1 MAETDPNF
9 DSGTNTKLLEDAL
22 RRPKRYWTADGIP
35 EIAIGAFWLLWAA
48 IILLPMAAPQLAKAK
63 SLISIFGV
71 FLAPVFLD
79 WAVKRWKERV
89 TYPRT
94 GYVQFRPPSAT
105 MRLTL
110 ASLAGAVAIGVV
122 LAIRFGGFAIRNW
135 IAATLGVV
143 ICLTLLFQAWCQ
155 RSLRLGVLCLAIAAT
170 GIAVDMAGVAHDD
183 SIMFVFL
190 AAGVVC
196 VLDGLL
202 RMRSYVREHPLPAG
216 EPS

>member
-122 LAIRFGGFAIRNW
+122 LAIRFGGWMVRDKV
-135 IAATLGVV
+135 ATALGVV
-143 ICLTLLFQAWCQ
+143 ITLTLLQLAWRL
-155 RSLRLGVLCLAIAAT
+155 RSVRLAILCWVVAAA
-170 GIAVDMAGVAHDD
+170 GFAVNMAGVSHDD
-183 SIMFVFL
+183 SILYVFL

-196 VLDGLL
+196 VLDGAL
-202 RMRSYVREHPLPAG
+202 RMFEYVRQHPLPAG
-216 EPS
+216 EQP